1 MKSNGFMGKFARLPI
16 WCLVFGVAARFWA
29 PASART
35 AQAFQQQGVPAN
47 GQKQVEHQ
55 NLSSEPRFETYEV
68 EAPKAVWREPGK
80 VGRLLGGVVIK
91 HGDTVIK
98 AQEAYYN
105 RTQGTA
111 SASGGVTVADP
122 ETTITAERLAV
133 DLNARKAAL
142 EGGVRIVYKP
152 KPKESPADKQ
162 GKPAGLREKVR
173 EEAVITCAR
182 LEYYYRQKRAV
193 ATGSVKFVQGKR
205 LLTADTCM
213 FFQKQQVAVLVGNV
227 SGEDEKGQ
235 TYTANA
241 LKLVLKEDDEYV
253 EAERF
258 RGVFKVEAREE
269 EEAQPPE
276 LSPPEMQTG
285 TPSG

>member
-1 MKSNGFMGKFARLPI
+1 RIWMQVPAR
-16 WCLVFGVAARFWA
+16 AAQ
-29 PASART
+29 PGSGGS
-35 AQAFQQQGVPAN
+35 AQASRQQ
-47 GQKQVEHQ
+47 E
-55 NLSSEPRFETYEV
+55 LSEPRFETYEV

-111 SASGGVTVADP
+111 SASGGITVADP
-122 ETTITAERLAV
+122 ETTITAEHLAV
-133 DLNARKAAL
+133 DLNARKAVL

-152 KPKESPADKQ
+152 KPKEPPSGRQEKQ
-162 GKPAGLREKVR
+162 AGLREKIR

-193 ATGSVKFVQGKR
+193 ATGSVKFMQGKR

-213 FFQKQQVAVLVGNV
+213 FFQKQQVAVLVGSV

-241 LKLVLKEDDEYV
+241 LKLVLKEGDEYV

-269 EEAQPPE
+269 EEVQPPE
-276 LSPPEMQTG
+276 LSPSGAQTG
-285 TPSG
+285 TSSG